1 MTAREQFPKI
11 GKRRR
16 KQKIEDGD
24 MEFKFEIKAK
34 KERTQRQR
42 NERKVKRQKPSLS
55 KEVAFVTLRSNY
67 CMTTDKLLKN

>member
-1 MTAREQFPKI
+1 MPLTAREQFPKI

-34 KERTQRQR
+34 KERMQRQR
-42 NERKVKRQKPSLS
+42 NVKRQKPSLS
-55 KEVAFVTLRSNY
+55 KEVTFVTLRSNY